1 MFLKIVVS
9 PYRCSSWS
17 FFHSLLTQYLTVNF
31 KDSDSPSTTL
41 KDKVKNYEK
50 ELIINALKRHNGHRE
65 TTANSLGVS
74 KRTLLYKMQEYKIFE
89 KKH

>member
-1 MFLKIVVS
+1 MAS
-9 PYRCSSWS
+9 PYRCSPLLL
-17 FFHSLLTQYLTVNF
+17 FHSLLTQYLTVNF
-31 KDSDSPSTTL
+31 NDSNSPSTTL

-89 KKH
+89 KIH